1 MKMAKEMKMA
11 ASGKE
16 AKEKAER
23 LQAEWVNVAA
33 CSALAPRRSHAQYA
47 NRRAAANEEWP
58 GPGRCI
64 A

>member
-1 MKMAKEMKMA
+1 MKMVKEAKAA

-23 LQAEWVNVAA
+23 LQAEWVNVDA
-33 CSALAPRRSHAQYA
+33 CSALAPRRVNAQSA
-47 NRRAAANEEWP
+47 NHRAAANEDWP